1 MPRVPIFPIKTLN
14 VSFAGKLDVLIVT
27 FWSFTTLTIEKVG
40 ILTEAEARVAAGH
53 TPRGIN
59 RIMARAI
66 NTMCFIA
73 SSSR

>member
-1 MPRVPIFPIKTLN
+1 

-40 ILTEAEARVAAGH
+40 ILTAADAPVAAGN

-59 RIMARAI
+59 RIIAKAI

-73 SSSR
+73 RSSR